1 MQIRQLALLALLIS
15 YAYSVTGYAEMDA
28 QSKADEAVAVTL
40 FEYEGSDE
48 FASYR
53 VNEDGFVDIVFA
65 RNMPDKLYAELLTKL
80 QNHPNIDGVLAG
92 KGGPLCKIDTWK
104 SESAETV
111 QTE

>member
-1 MQIRQLALLALLIS
+1 MQTRLVAIFAIVIS
-15 YAYSVTGYAEMDA
+15 WSFSVKSVAEMDA

-65 RNMPDKLYAELLTKL
+65 RNMPDKLYAELITKL

-92 KGGPLCKIDTWK
+92 KGGPVCKIDSWK
-104 SESAETV
+104 AESIEKSKSD
-111 QTE
+111 

>member
-1 MQIRQLALLALLIS
+1 MPARLTTTLLLVIGVIFSTTSL
-15 YAYSVTGYAEMDA
+15 AEMDA

-53 VNEDGFVDIVFA
+53 VNESGFVDIVFA

-92 KGGPLCKIDTWK
+92 KGGPVCKIDSWK
-104 SESAETV
+104 AESVESAGSE
-111 QTE
+111 